1 MDRDQ
6 TEIGQAGVFS
16 KTGII
21 KMSKPYIP
29 KEISWLSFNDR
40 VLQEAENK
48 DAPLIER
55 LKFMGIYSNNLDE
68 YFRVRVATLKRIS
81 MFGSKSRK
89 ILGYNPKATL
99 KRIHEIVLTQTTKFE
114 KNYSKLLKELENHK
128 VHIINERQLT
138 PDQVEFVRDY
148 FHKEVRTRLMP
159 YLIDKDSEF
168 PNLTDDAI
176 YLAIHLSKNDSLK
189 RRYALL
195 EIPTDILPRFILL
208 PEKGED
214 KYIIFLDDIIRFG
227 LKDIFFIFDFDEIS
241 AYTIKLTKDAELEI
255 ADDISESYIDK
266 LSKSLQQ
273 RKKGTPVRFIYD
285 RCLPPDLLKIIT
297 KKLNFGTDD
306 VIIPSNRYHNFK
318 DFMKFPDLGKKQFH
332 NAELIPVYH
341 RDIQVGKSILSVIK
355 EKDVM
360 LFFPY
365 HPFDHFI
372 DLLREASI
380 DPYVTSVQITLYRLA
395 RNSSVI
401 NALLNAV
408 RNGKDV
414 TTVVELQARFD
425 EEANIQWGNKLLE
438 EGVKVIYG
446 VPGLKVHSKL
456 CLITRVKNK
465 VTERY
470 AAVGTGNFNEDTARI
485 YTDHLLLTSNKKI
498 TYEVFKAFNFFSVNY
513 KKDNFYH
520 LVLSPFF
527 LRNKVTL
534 LIENEIR
541 NARAGKKA
549 FIYLKLNNLTD
560 IDIINYLYEASS
572 AGVKIR
578 LIIRGMLSLVPGIK
592 KVSDNIKAIGIVD
605 RFLEHSRFMIFC
617 NDGNE
622 QVFITSA
629 DLMPR
634 NLDHR
639 IEVTCPIFDK
649 NIKLELRKIFDI
661 QWEDNVKARIFN
673 ESQSNDFVKSDGKS
687 IQSQIEVYNYLKK
700 VNDKSPEKGFS
711 QPAKTS

>member
-1 MDRDQ
+1 
-6 TEIGQAGVFS
+6 
-16 KTGII
+16 
-21 KMSKPYIP
+21 MSKPYIP

-81 MFGSKSRK
+81 LFGPKSQK
-89 ILGYNPKATL
+89 ILGYSPKTTL
-99 KRIHEIVLTQTTKFE
+99 KKIQEIVLAQTTKFE

-128 VHIINERQLT
+128 VHIINEKQLS
-138 PDQVEFVRDY
+138 PEQVEFVRNY

-176 YLAIHLSKNDSLK
+176 YLAIYLSKKNSQK

-195 EIPTDILPRFILL
+195 EIPTDILPRFIIL
-208 PEKGED
+208 PEKGEE

-285 RCLPPDLLKIIT
+285 RCLPQDLLRIIT
-297 KKLNFGTDD
+297 RKLNFGTDD

-318 DFMKFPDLGKKQFH
+318 DFMKFPSLGKKQFR
-332 NAELIPVYH
+332 NEELIPVYH
-341 RDIQVGKSILSVIK
+341 RDIQVGKSILSVVK
-355 EKDVM
+355 EKDIM

-380 DPYVTSVQITLYRLA
+380 DPFVTSVQITLYRLA

-456 CLITRVKNK
+456 CLITRTKNK
-465 VTERY
+465 ITERF

-534 LIENEIR
+534 MIENEIK
-541 NARAGKKA
+541 NAREGKKA
-549 FIYLKLNNLTD
+549 FIYFKLNNLTD

-592 KVSDNIKAIGIVD
+592 KVSENIRAIGIVD

-622 QVFITSA
+622 QVYITSA

-661 QWEDNVKARIFN
+661 QWEDNVKARVFN
-673 ESQSNDFVKSDGKS
+673 ESQSNEFVKSDGKN

-700 VNDKSPEKGFS
+700 VNEKSAEK
-711 QPAKTS
+711 